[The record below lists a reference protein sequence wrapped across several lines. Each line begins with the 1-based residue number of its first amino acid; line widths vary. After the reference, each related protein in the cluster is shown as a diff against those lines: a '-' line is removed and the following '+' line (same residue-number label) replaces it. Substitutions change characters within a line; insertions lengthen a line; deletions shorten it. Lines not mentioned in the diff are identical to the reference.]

1 MDEPI
6 LNQINITVSEPIVSE
21 VISEVI
27 SEPIVSEVISE
38 PIVSEVISEVITEQK
53 KKGGRPKGS
62 IIADAICRNPELKLE
77 QKKKLN
83 NTYKQTSSY
92 TLSKI
97 KTLSIKY
104 NLNINSNENL
114 TNNELKILLMDLKVN
129 NLINRAKILKQNTL
143 CI

>member
-6 LNQINITVSEPIVSE
+6 LNQIISVSVSEPIF
-21 VISEVI
+21 
-27 SEPIVSEVISE
+27 
-38 PIVSEVISEVITEQK
+38 K

-62 IIADAICRNPELKLE
+62 IIAAAICRNPELKLE

-83 NTYKQTSSY
+83 ATYQQTSSY

-97 KTLSIKY
+97 KTLSTKY
-104 NLNINSNENL
+104 NLNIILNENL

-129 NLINRAKILKQNTL
+129 NLINRANILKKNTL
-143 CI
+143 SL